1 MAMNSVI
8 TITTGVPGAGKTY
21 VRAAR
26 FLVDDFLINSN
37 GIHISNFPLNI
48 DAISETVYKKLH
60 RGGKI
65 SRFFGIK
72 HNKTTL
78 DDIKKRIE
86 IIPDIVLQSWK
97 WERSGPWDYF
107 RGRDLRYCHI
117 AIDEI
122 HNFLSDNKSSEY
134 LQRWDDWLGEV
145 RHMGCTF
152 EGLTQDITQ
161 VAQCLVGRAS
171 IRLEIVPLET
181 VRDPYFNIPLGDWYE
196 LKASL
201 TGEYHKTVC
210 EVEKRKTDRRFVT
223 NSTRRF
229 LVVPEY
235 FKYYNSFSASLSEK
249 ADGVQDENRAPLYE
263 YQKRSRLSLLFWFCR
278 RNFLSLFFRFFFVIL
293 FLWIAFFGGF
303 SFLFDGFI
311 SYMNSSVKSNKL
323 DNPQKDNASVFPA
336 KDNSSLVVPVTDSE
350 LQKLKSDRETEKKR
364 LEEEKKKK
372 ADEERLRFEKD
383 YRISFLTKDYVIFAN
398 GKGYKSGDVID
409 DEKNPLCHGKRVEK
423 INFSD
428 RAVSFGGSFVL
439 RM

>member
-8 TITTGVPGAGKTY
+8 TLTTGVPGAGKTY

-26 FLVDDFLINSN
+26 FLVDDFLIDSN
-37 GIHISNFPLNI
+37 GIHISNFPLNV
-48 DAISETVYKKLH
+48 DAIAETVYGKFQ

-72 HNKTTL
+72 RNKTTL
-78 DDIKKRIE
+78 DGIKKRIE

-122 HNFLSDNKSSEY
+122 HNFLSDHKSSEY

-210 EVEKRKTDRRFVT
+210 EVEKRKTDRRFIT

-249 ADGVQDENRAPLYE
+249 ADGVDDGNRAPLYE
-263 YQKRSRLSLLFWFCR
+263 YQKRSRLGLLFWFIR
-278 RNFLSLFFRFFFVIL
+278 RNFLSLFFRFFLMIL

-311 SYMNSSVKSNKL
+311 AYMNSAVKSNKL
-323 DNPQKDNASVFPA
+323 NSPHKNIGNFSV
-336 KDNSSLVVPVTDSE
+336 KDNSSLVVPAAESD
-350 LQKLKSDRETEKKR
+350 LQKLKSDRETEKQR

-398 GKGYKSGDVID
+398 GKGYKLGDVID
-409 DEKNPLCHGKRVEK
+409 DENNPLCHGKRIEK
-423 INFSD
+423 INFINRS
-428 RAVSFGGSFVL
+428 VSFGGSFVL

>member
-1 MAMNSVI
+1 M
-8 TITTGVPGAGKTY
+8 
-21 VRAAR
+21 
-26 FLVDDFLINSN
+26 
-37 GIHISNFPLNI
+37 
-48 DAISETVYKKLH
+48 
-60 RGGKI
+60 
-65 SRFFGIK
+65 
-72 HNKTTL
+72 
-78 DDIKKRIE
+78 
-86 IIPDIVLQSWK
+86 
-97 WERSGPWDYF
+97 
-107 RGRDLRYCHI
+107 
-117 AIDEI
+117 
-122 HNFLSDNKSSEY
+122 
-134 LQRWDDWLGEV
+134 
-145 RHMGCTF
+145 
-152 EGLTQDITQ
+152 
-161 VAQCLVGRAS
+161 
-171 IRLEIVPLET
+171 
-181 VRDPYFNIPLGDWYE
+181 
-196 LKASL
+196 
-201 TGEYHKTVC
+201 
-210 EVEKRKTDRRFVT
+210 
-223 NSTRRF
+223 
-229 LVVPEY
+229 VVPEY

-278 RNFLSLFFRFFFVIL
+278 RNFLSLFFRFSFVIL